1 MPHSV
6 SKQSSQSDVHHLAT
20 LTLARRT
27 GRCSSARRKQ
37 QTELALLVL
46 AVIPHFGKKKN
57 MNIRMRKHMQM
68 HVRKPMTRI
77 TIKIYASINTHRR
90 NYDKHTVD

>member
-1 MPHSV
+1 MAQVRSSV
-6 SKQSSQSDVHHLAT
+6 HRFAT

-46 AVIPHFGKKKN
+46 AVIPHFGKTGRCSSARRKQPTELALLVLAVIPHFGKKKN
-57 MNIRMRKHMQM
+57 MNIRMRKH
-68 HVRKPMTRI
+68 T
-77 TIKIYASINTHRR
+77 
-90 NYDKHTVD
+90 